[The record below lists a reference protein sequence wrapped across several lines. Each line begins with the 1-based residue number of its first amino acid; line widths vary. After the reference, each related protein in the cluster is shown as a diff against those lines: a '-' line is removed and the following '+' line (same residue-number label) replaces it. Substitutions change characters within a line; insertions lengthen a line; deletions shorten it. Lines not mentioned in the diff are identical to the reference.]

1 MRLAHGA
8 KRWKRVRP
16 PPNRTAG
23 RPLVVRYPL
32 VTATLLVGICGLI
45 LAAAGLDTVA
55 AWGVGSYCALIATV
69 TLGEAIREIAR
80 GTWGL
85 DILAVTAVLSTL
97 AVGDIWASLVVVLMI
112 TTGSALEDYAVE
124 RARLAITSLLRQA
137 PRVAHRVLPDASV
150 VDIPVDDVAVGD
162 RLHVYP
168 GESLP
173 VNATLESAE
182 CSVDE
187 SSLTG
192 ESLPV
197 TRRCGETLLSG
208 AINGAT
214 VIEVRADALARDSE
228 FQKIVDLVEAA
239 SNSKAPFVRMADRYA
254 IPFTLFA
261 YALAGVA
268 WALSGDPVRFAEVLV
283 VATPC
288 PLLIAVPVAFIAGMN
303 RAATVGVIVRSG
315 GAFEQLA
322 RIRSAAFDKTGTLT
336 SGTPLVDRVE
346 PCGNHTVDDV
356 LRYAAA
362 VEESSSHV
370 LARAVVDE
378 ARGRGVTVRPGG
390 QVREL
395 AGKGIVA
402 EVERHSVVVGKADF
416 VNPGGDPVRFEP
428 LRAGEMAIYASV
440 DGSPAGRI
448 VLRDRTRANAHAVV
462 SSLRQLGVVRIMM
475 LTGDGAD
482 TAAHVAAQ
490 VGITEVHASLLPADK
505 VAQMVSAS
513 PRPLMMVGDGVND
526 APVLAA
532 ADVGIAMG
540 ARGAT
545 AASETADVVI
555 LLDDLSRVVDVVR
568 IARRTITVAVQGI
581 WVGIGLSCLLMVV
594 AAFGLIPAI
603 IGAALQEL
611 VDVAT
616 IVNGLRARR
625 AAPSASLRSVPAIAP
640 KGQS

>member
-8 KRWKRVRP
+8 KRWKRAQP
-16 PPNRTAG
+16 LPSRTAG

-32 VTATLLVGICGLI
+32 VTATLLVGVCGLA
-45 LAAAGLDTVA
+45 LTAAGLETVA
-55 AWGVGSYCALIATV
+55 GWAVGAYCVLIAAV
-69 TLGEAIREIAR
+69 TLMEAIREIAH

-85 DILAVTAVLSTL
+85 DILAVTAVVSTL

-150 VDIPVDDVAVGD
+150 VDIPVDDVVVGD

-173 VNATLESAE
+173 VNATLESPE

-197 TRRCGETLLSG
+197 NRRRGETLLSG

-214 VIEVRADALARDSE
+214 VIDVRADALARDSE

-261 YALAGVA
+261 YALAGTA
-268 WALSGDPVRFAEVLV
+268 WAVSGDPVRFAEVLV

-336 SGTPLVDRVE
+336 LGTPVVDRIE
-346 PCGNHTVDDV
+346 PQGNYTADGV

-362 VEESSSHV
+362 VEAGSSHV

-378 ARGRGVTVRPGG
+378 ARTRGLEVRPGA
-390 QVREL
+390 QIREI
-395 AGKGIVA
+395 AGKGIAA
-402 EVERHSVVVGKADF
+402 EIRGHGVVVGKADF
-416 VNPGGDPVRFEP
+416 VGPGGDPVPFNP
-428 LRAGEMAIYASV
+428 LRAGEMAIYAAV
-440 DGSPAGRI
+440 DDTLAGRI
-448 VLRDRTRANAHAVV
+448 VLRDRTRPNARAVV
-462 SSLRQLGVVRIMM
+462 SSLRQLGVVRVMM

-505 VAQMVSAS
+505 VAHIVSAS

-532 ADVGIAMG
+532 ADVGVAMG

-555 LLDDLSRVVDVVR
+555 LLDDLSRAVDVVQ

-594 AAFGLIPAI
+594 AAFGVIPAI

-625 AAPSASLRSVPAIAP
+625 AASSASSRPAPTASI
-640 KGQS
+640 GSRD